1 MINLRLIIRNLFKVR
16 SYAFLNIAGLSICF
30 ASLFTII
37 TWVKNEFTYDKQLP
51 FPERTYRLTFETNR
65 SGNRLHFARC
75 WEPWITQMPAS
86 FPQIEELVRL
96 APYRHTALKIGENKF
111 YSDRIFATDSNF
123 FRLFGTK
130 MIAGDPETAL
140 TEPYSAIIS
149 SSLAEKYFGESS
161 PLGQT
166 IFYSGEYDTK
176 MTMLTVKGIMEDSPE
191 RTHIHFDMITSFA
204 DPSQPPDWAYVYL
217 LLNQGSDHQEII
229 SQMPAFIKKVAGD
242 SELISFTTFLQKVTD
257 IHLHSDKDR
266 EVEQNGNITSIYL
279 FIIVALILLLIS
291 LTNYFNLNKSRII
304 ALRKQILIQK
314 VNGSGNRPLV
324 IQSFAESAISVLISL
339 FIAFLI
345 IGLLG
350 KPVNNIARYNV
361 FENGLGYISSIWGII
376 VAVII
381 ISIMTGSLPLIL
393 YLFRKK
399 IIIND
404 FKEEIS
410 ENIHRR
416 SSYGFLMTGQFFLAV
431 VLLIAAITINIQK
444 KYILGASMG
453 NMDPDIIAFRKL
465 NWEIRGK
472 YTSIRDRA
480 LQDPLIEDVTAS
492 IEEPSGETAD
502 AMQVESPELDEAHKD
517 NPLYVLVVEDNFLD
531 FFDIPI
537 IAGRNFSPYRP
548 ERKGEDYILNESALK
563 KLGWTADEA
572 IGRPFRVKFDV
583 PDIIFGGTV
592 VGVVKD
598 FNFTTVKQEIKPYV
612 LFQKPIF
619 YLCII
624 VRIDGDRKDEAIQHL
639 RTIWE
644 EELPDYP
651 FQFEFLSDLYSFS
664 YSKELTQATMVSVF
678 SIIALLIICVG
689 LYSVAS
695 LFVAQRTKEIGIR
708 KANGARI
715 SDILLML
722 NSIFTKWFAIAFA
735 FACPVAWY
743 AMHKWLES
751 FVYKTEIRWW
761 FFAAAGLII
770 LLVIITTVTVR
781 SWRTAARNPS
791 ASLRYE

>member
-1 MINLRLIIRNLFKVR
+1 MINSNLILRNLFKVK
-16 SYAFLNIAGLSICF
+16 SFAFLNIAGLSICF
-30 ASLFTII
+30 ASLFIII
-37 TWVKNEFTYDKQLP
+37 TWVKNEFAYDKQLP
-51 FPERTYRLTFETNR
+51 FPDRTYRLTFETNR

-75 WEPWITQMPAS
+75 WEPWVTQMPAS

-123 FRLFGTK
+123 FKVFGTK
-130 MIAGDPETAL
+130 MIAGDTETVL
-140 TEPYSAIIS
+140 KEPYSAIIS
-149 SSLAEKYFGESS
+149 STLAEKYFGESN

-166 IFYSGEYDTK
+166 ILYSGEYDTK

-191 RTHIHFDMITSFA
+191 RTHIHIDMLTSFA
-204 DPSQPPDWAYVYL
+204 EPAQPPDWAYVYL
-217 LLNQGSDHQEII
+217 LLNKGSDPQEIL
-229 SQMPAFIKKVAGD
+229 SQMPGFIKKVTGE
-242 SELISFTTFLQKVTD
+242 SELISFSTFLQKVTD
-257 IHLHSDKDR
+257 IHLHSNKDR

-279 FIIVALILLLIS
+279 FILVALVLILIS

-314 VNGSGNRPLV
+314 VNGSGNKPLV
-324 IQSFAESAISVLISL
+324 LQSFAESAVSVLISL
-339 FIAFLI
+339 LFAFII
-345 IGLLG
+345 IRLLG
-350 KPVNNIARYNV
+350 KPVNNIVRYTV
-361 FENGLGYISSIWGII
+361 FENSVKYISSIWIYII
-376 VAVII
+376 AVAS
-381 ISIMTGSLPLIL
+381 ISILTGSLPLIL
-393 YLFRKK
+393 YILRKK

-404 FKEEIS
+404 FKKEIS

-416 SSYGFLMTGQFFLAV
+416 SSYGFLMIGQFFLAV
-431 VLLIAAITINIQK
+431 VLIVAAITINMQK
-444 KYILGASMG
+444 KYILSASMG
-453 NMDPDIIAFRKL
+453 KMDPDIIAFRKL

-480 LQDPLIEDVTAS
+480 LQDPLVKSVTAS

-502 AMQVESPELDEAHKD
+502 AMKVESPELDDAHKD
-517 NPLYVLVVEDNFLD
+517 NPLYVLVVENNFLD
-531 FFDIPI
+531 FFNIPL

-548 ERKGEDYILNESALK
+548 ERKGEDYILNETALK
-563 KLGWTADEA
+563 KLGWKAEEA

-624 VRIDGDRKDEAIQHL
+624 VKIDGDRKDEAIQHL

-651 FQFEFLSDLYSFS
+651 FQFEFLSNLYSFS
-664 YSKELTQATMVSVF
+664 YRKELTQATMVSAF

-708 KANGARI
+708 KVNGA
-715 SDILLML
+715 SAVNILLRL
-722 NSIFTKWFAIAFA
+722 NSIFIKWFAIAFVI
-735 FACPVAWY
+735 ACPVAWY
-743 AMHKWLES
+743 AMDKWLQN
-751 FVYKTEIRWW
+751 FVYKTGLRWW
-761 FFAAAGLII
+761 FLPAAGLII
-770 LLVIITTVTVR
+770 LFVVIITVTLK

-791 ASLRYE
+791 ESLRYE